1 MLEWLPYDHIATRP
15 DLVEA
20 RVLLVPPK
28 LGATAVSLLPSQTG
42 LEPSLKRIRPHRCP
56 SPASSLELLVCLWTD
71 QPAPALLQ
79 LASPCSHCAVTEIR
93 TLVPAGPAY
102 TREQC
107 QAWSKFWP
115 CAFKQPSLLP
125 LQQHPEETLRY
136 RDLMMSLQPTDT
148 LIIHH
153 ELGVHIRTR
162 DGDGPL
168 DHSTMKALAEFS
180 SSHTSTDQYYCQG
193 AVVLLGAEPCIMC
206 AMALVHSRVDRVYF
220 RDTVPRG
227 AFSKWKLHQQPLN
240 YMYRLFQLS

>member
-1 MLEWLPYDHIATRP
+1 MLQNPTSIPSFISSGKSSRVFISSVELNQGVTGNTAFSLRPTPRTLSAMLEWLPYDHIATRP

-115 CAFKQPSLLP
+115 CAFKQSSLLP
-125 LQQHPEETLRY
+125 LQQRPEET
-136 RDLMMSLQPTDT
+136 
-148 LIIHH
+148 
-153 ELGVHIRTR
+153 
-162 DGDGPL
+162 
-168 DHSTMKALAEFS
+168 
-180 SSHTSTDQYYCQG
+180 
-193 AVVLLGAEPCIMC
+193 
-206 AMALVHSRVDRVYF
+206 
-220 RDTVPRG
+220 
-227 AFSKWKLHQQPLN
+227 
-240 YMYRLFQLS
+240 